1 MQFSRYKI
9 AVAVAAAAAPAF
21 VTSTRAPA
29 RSVPQCHVLP
39 GDPGWPSTPA
49 WDALNAT
56 VGGRLIKTIP
66 LAALCHDPQYDEVAC
81 QELRD
86 KWTLATTHYESPSSV
101 LTSYWGNASCDPW
114 TNEQSSCMLGNYVS
128 YAVDVGSAED
138 VVATIKFARE
148 RNIRFLVRNTGHDF
162 FGRSTGA
169 GAIAAWTH
177 HLKDITKLDW
187 RDETYQGPALKLGA
201 GVQGIDALAAAKD
214 EGLVVVAGYCNS
226 VGLAGGWTQG
236 TGHSPLSTQFGLGAD
251 QTLEFDVV
259 AANGEIMKA
268 SRKEN
273 SDLYWALSGGGPG
286 TYGVVTSV
294 TIRAYEDLPVGGMG
308 ILLDPTNINTDKY
321 WTALRKLYSILPTV
335 TDNGMHITVA
345 YNSTSFIISGVTAY
359 NQTSSAVTETMSP
372 FLGVLDALQIPYQ
385 SWLTDSPTYL
395 EHASHYGDVREATL
409 RWQAGDR
416 LIPRRVLAD
425 PDSEAFDDLLA
436 VLRGLYDGGVEA
448 GVTVMAPRDRVG
460 ADNAVH
466 PAWREAA
473 VLFGMLHPWDGAPSA
488 WDEMRAMQRRLTG
501 MLPALERVTPGS
513 AAYVNEGDP
522 FQENWKEAFFGPNY
536 DELLTIKDKYDPEGV
551 FYARKTVGSDR
562 WDVAEDGRMCRT

>member
-1 MQFSRYKI
+1 MTRQ
-9 AVAVAAAAAPAF
+9 PAKDF
-21 VTSTRAPA
+21 VYSG
-29 RSVPQCHVLP
+29 S
-39 GDPGWPSTPA
+39 
-49 WDALNAT
+49 
-56 VGGRLIKTIP
+56 
-66 LAALCHDPQYDEVAC
+66 YD
-81 QELRD
+81 
-86 KWTLATTHYESPSSV
+86 SPSSV

-114 TNEQSSCMLGNYVS
+114 TTQQSPCVLGNYVS
-128 YAVDVGSAED
+128 YAVDVGCAED
-138 VVATIKFARE
+138 VVATIRFARE
-148 RNIRFLVRNTGHDF
+148 HSIRFLVRNTGHDF

-169 GAIAAWTH
+169 
-177 HLKDITKLDW
+177 DITKVDW

-201 GVQGIDALAAAKD
+201 GVQGIDALTAAKD

-259 AANGEIMKA
+259 TADGEIIKA

-395 EHASHYGDVREATL
+395 EHASQYGDVREATL

-416 LIPRRVLAD
+416 LIPRRVLED
-425 PDSEAFDDLLA
+425 PGSAAFDDLLA
-436 VLRGLYDGGVEA
+436 VLRVLYDGGVEA
-448 GVTVMAPRDRVG
+448 GVTVMAPRNRVG

-536 DELLTIKDKYDPEGV
+536 DKLLAIKDKYDPEGV
-551 FYARKTVGSDR
+551 FYASKTVGSDR
-562 WDVAEDGRMCRT
+562 WDVAEDGRMCRVEL

>member
-1 MQFSRYKI
+1 MTATFDDS
-9 AVAVAAAAAPAF
+9 
-21 VTSTRAPA
+21 
-29 RSVPQCHVLP
+29 P
-39 GDPGWPSTPA
+39 GCAG
-49 WDALNAT
+49 
-56 VGGRLIKTIP
+56 
-66 LAALCHDPQYDEVAC
+66 
-81 QELRD
+81 D
-86 KWTLATTHYESPSSV
+86 KWTLATTH
-101 LTSYWGNASCDPW
+101 
-114 TNEQSSCMLGNYVS
+114 

-138 VVATIKFARE
+138 VVATVKFARE
-148 RNIRFLVRNTGHDF
+148 HNIRFLARNTGHDF

-187 RDETYQGPALKLGA
+187 RDETYQGPAFKLGA
-201 GVQGIDALAAAKD
+201 GVQGIDALAAAKK

-236 TGHSPLSTQFGLGAD
+236 TGHSPLTTNFGLGAD

-259 AANGEIMKA
+259 TANGEIIKA

-286 TYGVVTSV
+286 TYGVVTAV

-308 ILLDPTNINTDKY
+308 ILFDPTNINTDNY

-335 TDNGMHITVA
+335 TDDGMHITVA

-359 NQTSSAVTETMSP
+359 NQTSSAVKETMSP
-372 FLGVLDALQIPYQ
+372 FLDILDALQIPYQ
-385 SWLTDSPTYL
+385 PWLTDSPTYL
-395 EHASHYGDVREATL
+395 EHASQYGDVREATL

-416 LIPRRVLAD
+416 LIPRRVLEDGEGSA
-425 PDSEAFDDLLA
+425 AFDDLMA

-448 GVTVMAPRDRVG
+448 GVTVMAPRNRVG

-466 PAWREAA
+466 PAWREAT
-473 VLFGMLHPWDGAPSA
+473 VLLGMLHHWDGAPSA
-488 WDEMRAMQRRLTG
+488 WDDMLAMQRRLTG
-501 MLPALERVTPGS
+501 MLPELERVTPGS

-536 DELLTIKDKYDPEGV
+536 DRLLAIKDRYDPEGV

-562 WDVAEDGRMCRT
+562 WDVTEDGRMCRV